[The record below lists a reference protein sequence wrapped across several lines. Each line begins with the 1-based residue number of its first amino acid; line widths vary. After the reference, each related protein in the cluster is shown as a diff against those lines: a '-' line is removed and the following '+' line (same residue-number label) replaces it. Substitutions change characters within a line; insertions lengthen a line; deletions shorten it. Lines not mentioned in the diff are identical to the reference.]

1 MDIVLRGLHIAFG
14 ELGLVC
20 IVWALAEVAWG
31 ASGRGVL
38 RTKIASLTGTIL
50 IFAHWL
56 VSGIYY
62 VGHYGPEVKPV
73 IKAGPWPW
81 AHAVFMEA
89 KEHIFLFL
97 PFLALLIL
105 FLVWKHGDK
114 LKEERGL
121 RFSIFA
127 VGSVAICVFAIMM
140 ISGFLI
146 SSGYRIAI
154 P

>member
-1 MDIVLRGLHIAFG
+1 MDIVLRGLHTAFG

-20 IVWALAEVAWG
+20 VIWTLAEVGWG
-31 ASGRGVL
+31 PLGRGVL
-38 RTKIASLTGTIL
+38 RAKIASLTGTIL

-56 VSGIYY
+56 VAGIYY
-62 VGHYGPEVKPV
+62 VDYYGPEVKP
-73 IKAGPWPW
+73 IIMAGPWPW
-81 AHAVFMEA
+81 SHAIFMEA

-97 PFLALLIL
+97 PFLALILL
-105 FLVWKHGDK
+105 FLVWKYGDK

-121 RFSIFA
+121 RFSVFA
-127 VGSVAICVFAIMM
+127 VGGVAIFVFVLMI

-146 SSGYRIAI
+146 SSGYRVAG

>member
-1 MDIVLRGLHIAFG
+1 MDIVLRGLHVAFG
-14 ELGLVC
+14 EL
-20 IVWALAEVAWG
+20 ALLLIIWTIAEVAWG
-31 ASGRGVL
+31 SSGGKVVRA
-38 RTKIASLTGTIL
+38 KIASLTGTIFT
-50 IFAHWL
+50 FASWM

-62 VGHYGPEVKPV
+62 VVYYGSQVKPT

-81 AHAVFMEA
+81 AHTIFMES

-97 PFLALLIL
+97 PFLTILLL
-105 FLVWKHGDK
+105 FLIWKYGDK
-114 LKEERGL
+114 LGERGV

-127 VGSVAICVFAIMM
+127 VGGVAVLIPALM
-140 ISGFLI
+140 ILSGFLV

>member
-1 MDIVLRGLHIAFG
+1 MDVVLRGLHTASG
-14 ELGLVC
+14 ELALLF
-20 IVWALAEVAWG
+20 IIWALVEVAWG
-31 ASGRGVL
+31 PSGRAVL
-38 RTKIASLTGTIL
+38 RAKIASLSGTIL

-62 VGHYGPEVKPV
+62 VAYYGPEVKPT
-73 IKAGPWPW
+73 IKAGAWPW
-81 AHAVFMEA
+81 AHAIFMES

-97 PFLALLIL
+97 PFLAILLL
-105 FLVWKHGDK
+105 FLVWKYGDK

-127 VGSVAICVFAIMM
+127 VGGVALLVFVLM
-140 ISGFLI
+140 IVSGFLI
-146 SSGYRIAI
+146 SSGYRVAV

>member
-1 MDIVLRGLHIAFG
+1 MDIALRGLHAALG
-14 ELGLVC
+14 ELSLLF
-20 IVWALAEVAWG
+20 IIWALVEVAWG
-31 ASGRGVL
+31 PLGRGVL
-38 RTKIASLTGTIL
+38 RAKIASLTGTIL

-62 VGHYGPEVKPV
+62 VIYYGPEVKSI
-73 IKAGPWPW
+73 IKTGPWPW
-81 AHAVFMEA
+81 AHAIFMES

-97 PFLALLIL
+97 PFLALILL

-114 LKEERGL
+114 LREERGL

-127 VGSVAICVFAIMM
+127 VGGVALFVFGLMIIM
-140 ISGFLI
+140 GFLI
-146 SSGYRIAI
+146 SSGYRIAV